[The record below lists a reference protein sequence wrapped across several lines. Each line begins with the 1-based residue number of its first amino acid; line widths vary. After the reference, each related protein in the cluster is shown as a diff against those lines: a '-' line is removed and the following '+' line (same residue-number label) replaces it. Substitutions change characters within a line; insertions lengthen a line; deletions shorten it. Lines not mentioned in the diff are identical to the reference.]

1 MPESTVELLKRAVDA
16 QRRVIDKPRPDR
28 RELIEEARQAD
39 AEKARGKQ

>member
-28 RELIEEARQAD
+28 RELEPET
-39 AEKARGKQ
+39 EPVKKTGGKQ